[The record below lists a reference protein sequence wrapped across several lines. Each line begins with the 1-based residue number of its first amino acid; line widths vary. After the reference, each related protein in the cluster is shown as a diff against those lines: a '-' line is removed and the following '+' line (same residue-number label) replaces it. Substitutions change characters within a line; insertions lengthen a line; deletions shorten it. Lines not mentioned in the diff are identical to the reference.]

1 MSRVIQKTD
10 DNEISEDFEQLMGN
24 KNNDSPKVE
33 NSSRDKNIMHQQMM
47 EQQQQQQQQEMM
59 EYQKMLQQQAQQQAQ
74 PSKEKEDKSQTLSAN
89 KEIKESFIN
98 INDLTKSLTSMFI
111 LLTLFYIFSSPQIS
125 DLLKNIPY
133 LSNPLFGDHLN
144 ILIRGLFLVVIY
156 YLLNKFVV

>member
-1 MSRVIQKTD
+1 
-10 DNEISEDFEQLMGN
+10 MGN

-47 EQQQQQQQQEMM
+47 EQQQQQQQEMM

-74 PSKEKEDKSQTLSAN
+74 PSKEQEDKSQTLSAN